1 MIEVGS
7 IRLEHATE
15 SDRRRQKYWR
25 LSASV
30 ISAMIG
36 MLFWLV
42 LARIIP
48 K

>member
-1 MIEVGS
+1 MTEVGS
-7 IRLEHATE
+7 IRVEHATE
-15 SDRRRQKYWR
+15 SDRRRQKRWR

-42 LARIIP
+42 LAHMIP